1 MSVNVRALTITG
13 VIIAALSYLICATFV
28 AIAPDAA
35 TTIGSYI
42 IHMDLNKVGRTVTF
56 TGALIGGSFFTA
68 FIALVSLTSGFLYNR
83 LAR

>member
-13 VIIAALSYLICATFV
+13 IIIAALSYLICATFV
-28 AIAPDAA
+28 AMAPDAA

-42 IHMDLNKVGRTVTF
+42 THMDLNKVGRSVTF
-56 TGALIGGSFFTA
+56 TGALIGGSFFTT